1 MSFHKHIIDTL
12 VDQMPNATNNH
23 YAERG
28 RRIRIGRLTPD
39 IVVLEGEKICEVHEV
54 ECVRNRFY
62 PAIAKRVLW
71 IALNGEG
78 EWDEINVITD
88 NGEYSNTIRGL
99 EARAISLYRQ
109 IKRLE
114 TKISELND
122 KLSDL
127 NDKLSEL
134 KIKEKYF
141 RDEIKKLKKR
151 LRSLR
156 MSRYNLKRKKKSVC
170 DMGRDRAYNIEWD
183 LHLLEELKREI
194 ERQSNFGVSMLKDV
208 GT

>member
-122 KLSDL
+122 KLL
-127 NDKLSEL
+127 EL
-134 KIKEKYF
+134 KIKEKYLT
-141 RDEIKKLKKR
+141 DEIKKLKKR

-156 MSRYNLKRKKKSVC
+156 MTRYNLKRKRKKKSVC
-170 DMGRDRAYNIEWD
+170 DMGVDRAYNIEWD